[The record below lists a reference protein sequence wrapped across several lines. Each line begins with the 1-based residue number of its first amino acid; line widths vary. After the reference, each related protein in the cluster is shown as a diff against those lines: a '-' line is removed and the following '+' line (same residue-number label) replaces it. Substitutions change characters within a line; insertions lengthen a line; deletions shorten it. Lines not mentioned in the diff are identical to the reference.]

1 MTTDS
6 QIQSILER
14 NKRVEQDKR
23 WETSWM
29 RRISIAVITWIL
41 AVAFL
46 TLIDAEN
53 ALLAAL
59 VPTGGYV
66 LSTLSASPIRK
77 YWEKYKT

>member
-1 MTTDS
+1 MTTDN

-23 WETSWM
+23 WETSWT

-41 AVAFL
+41 AVVFL

-77 YWEKYKT
+77 YWEKYQK

>member
-1 MTTDS
+1 MTTDH

-41 AVAFL
+41 AVVFL

-77 YWEKYKT
+77 YWEKYQK